1 LESWDINISDIL
13 DVKEN
18 DVFFDIFKNFISWAC
33 PDVNRLTAILG
44 IFSYFH
50 AKYLIGGSRNVLEPK
65 NDVVVMTNCD
75 WYGFEGANTNQK
87 KILDYLV
94 RGMGEGKQYF
104 KSKYIAR
111 DLGLSPKEVGTN
123 LKILSDVCTEL
134 KIEKWSYSKST
145 TWRVEPC

>member
-1 LESWDINISDIL
+1 MYFLHYCHTRIGWYPFTIR
-13 DVKEN
+13 
-18 DVFFDIFKNFISWAC
+18 FIK
-33 PDVNRLTAILG
+33 LL
-44 IFSYFH
+44 
-50 AKYLIGGSRNVLEPK
+50 YLITVIIRCKTQHYGKIYAQLGKKFKCVAVKLLGTK
-65 NDVVVMTNCD
+65 NDVSIMSEVDLIEFKGT
-75 WYGFEGANTNQK
+75 NTNQK

-123 LKILSDVCTEL
+123 LKILSDVCTNL

>member
-1 LESWDINISDIL
+1 MSNYALSE
-13 DVKEN
+13 
-18 DVFFDIFKNFISWAC
+18 
-33 PDVNRLTAILG
+33 
-44 IFSYFH
+44 
-50 AKYLIGGSRNVLEPK
+50 
-65 NDVVVMTNCD
+65 
-75 WYGFEGANTNQK
+75 FEGTNNNQK

-123 LKILSDVCTEL
+123 LKILSDMCTEL